1 MELNEFH
8 VLLNY
13 IIIFFSTTSYLNIQR
28 RQRRTANKK
37 TWLLYYHV
45 SDCTTDSFRRQR
57 KRTKKKYHLCKYRYM
72 YRDANKW
79 SRQIVVAMQEF
90 IVFFLFFF
98 FHCCQRDAFQYFHFV
113 QVFAMS
119 MSYCDMFLFRF
130 VDDEFILSI
139 RNAIADTNLFTSIGI
154 PGCYRFQQRPWAF
167 IILLANYDWPYTINL
182 MNSIGTAF
190 DIRAVYTQCVHVS
203 YIRMYCA
210 LCSLASQAA
219 NVLIMFR

>member
-98 FHCCQRDAFQYFHFV
+98 FIVAKET
-113 QVFAMS
+113 
-119 MSYCDMFLFRF
+119 LFST
-130 VDDEFILSI
+130 FILYKFSPCQCHI
-139 RNAIADTNLFTSIGI
+139 VKCFFFDLSTTNSFYRLEMRLPILIYLRPSEYLGAIVFSKGLEHSLY
-154 PGCYRFQQRPWAF
+154 C
-167 IILLANYDWPYTINL
+167 WP
-182 MNSIGTAF
+182 
-190 DIRAVYTQCVHVS
+190 
-203 YIRMYCA
+203 
-210 LCSLASQAA
+210 
-219 NVLIMFR
+219 IMTDHTL